1 MVKIL
6 VYELHCLKTP
16 NGKLYPRGRQ
26 TTFFLLFKPL
36 TKGRL
41 LQCYTAMCYAVCACL
56 SNERR
61 PFLSLAIKM
70 LSLCL
75 FTTQVV
81 AVAVRR

>member
-1 MVKIL
+1 
-6 VYELHCLKTP
+6 
-16 NGKLYPRGRQ
+16 
-26 TTFFLLFKPL
+26 
-36 TKGRL
+36 
-41 LQCYTAMCYAVCACL
+41 MCYAVFVLVC
-56 SNERR
+56 EMRR